1 VVGLE
6 GRAAPVMAN
15 IFSALDG
22 KSSATPSV
30 GTTIAAVSSVWRGR
44 EKGAPSPD
52 TSTSSV

>member
-1 VVGLE
+1 
-6 GRAAPVMAN
+6 MAN

-44 EKGAPSPD
+44 ENGAPSPD